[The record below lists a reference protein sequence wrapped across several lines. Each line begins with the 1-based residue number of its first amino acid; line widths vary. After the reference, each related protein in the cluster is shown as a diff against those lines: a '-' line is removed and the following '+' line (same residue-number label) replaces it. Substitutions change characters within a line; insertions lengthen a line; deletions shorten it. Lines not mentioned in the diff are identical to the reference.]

1 MVFVTVRCS
10 GHDLIHGIA
19 VRGLIAM
26 AEFFPAH
33 GADLAVDEDLAVL
46 HKELGLTARF
56 GGPGVFQQ
64 IRKADELGINLNVLC
79 NSFYPLLH
87 PAG

>member
-1 MVFVTVRCS
+1 MVFVTVRS
-10 GHDLIHGIA
+10 GGHNLIHGIA

-46 HKELGLTARF
+46 HKELGLTAR
-56 GGPGVFQQ
+56 
-64 IRKADELGINLNVLC
+64 
-79 NSFYPLLH
+79 S
-87 PAG
+87 